1 MELHN
6 EFTVRTPVEDA
17 WRILTDLE
25 RIAPCMPG
33 ARLTEVEGEDYR
45 GSVKVKVGPITAEY
59 RGVAR
64 FLERDEETH
73 RAVLRAEGRDTRGQG
88 NANATITATLAA
100 DGPATRVT
108 VETDLAITGRVA
120 QFGRGVLADVSGKLL
135 GQFVDCLE
143 KTVLAVPTP
152 GADALAAGGAGDGPT
167 GDTGEPGTAIG
178 PGTAGAASSDADGSA
193 RAPAPERAAASRP
206 RSRSKTTTEASMP
219 AAEAA
224 VPAAEAAA
232 QEAGPAAGEAAPSAD
247 GVGAGE
253 TERAVAAPAHA
264 ASGPGPGAGG
274 GPRAIVAPET
284 EPVNLLE
291 VAGTPV
297 LRRLV
302 PVLVGLLGA
311 GLVLWL
317 VGRRRGR

>member
-6 EFTVRTPVEDA
+6 EFTVRTPVEEA

-33 ARLTEVEGEDYR
+33 ARLTEVEGDDYR

-64 FLERDEETH
+64 FLEQDEEAR

-88 NANATITATLAA
+88 NANATITATLVAE
-100 DGPATRVT
+100 GSATKVT

-143 KTVLAVPTP
+143 RTVLVGPAAP
-152 GADALAAGGAGDGPT
+152 ADAVVAGAGTDPV
-167 GDTGEPGTAIG
+167 GDAVAPGTTGESGTEGTA
-178 PGTAGAASSDADGSA
+178 PGEADGSA
-193 RAPAPERAAASRP
+193 AAAGAKRAAASRS
-206 RSRSKTTTEASMP
+206 RSRAKTTTETP
-219 AAEAA
+219 
-224 VPAAEAAA
+224 VPGTEVSV
-232 QEAGPAAGEAAPSAD
+232 PAGEAERTDAAGAHEASESAPTA
-247 GVGAGE
+247 GAG
-253 TERAVAAPAHA
+253 
-264 ASGPGPGAGG
+264 
-274 GPRAIVAPET
+274 PRSIAAPET

>member
-6 EFTVRTPVEDA
+6 EFTVRTPVEEA

-33 ARLTEVEGEDYR
+33 ARLTEVEGDDYR

-64 FLERDEETH
+64 FLEQDEEAR

-88 NANATITATLAA
+88 NANATITATLVAE
-100 DGPATRVT
+100 GSATKVT

-143 KTVLAVPTP
+143 RTVLVGPAAP
-152 GADALAAGGAGDGPT
+152 ADAVVAGAGTDPV
-167 GDTGEPGTAIG
+167 GDAVAPGTTGESGTEGTA
-178 PGTAGAASSDADGSA
+178 PGEADGSA
-193 RAPAPERAAASRP
+193 AAAGAKRAAASRS
-206 RSRSKTTTEASMP
+206 RSRAKTTTETP
-219 AAEAA
+219 
-224 VPAAEAAA
+224 VPGTEV
-232 QEAGPAAGEAAPSAD
+232 PVPAGEAAAPGAGPSAD
-247 GVGAGE
+247 VAGAGE
-253 TERAVAAPAHA
+253 AERTDAAGAHE
-264 ASGPGPGAGG
+264 ASESAPTAGAG
-274 GPRAIVAPET
+274 PRSIAAPET